1 MNLNRWIFL
10 ITIFVGA
17 LLGYAMQAH
26 SVLVQEKV
34 ITLSEDEV
42 QECADGG
49 GCVIVTREK
58 LWHAIQEQAQKM
70 AGGCADKT

>member
-10 ITIFVGA
+10 IAVFVGA

-26 SVLVQEKV
+26 SVVVQASN
-34 ITLSEDEV
+34 IMLSDDEV
-42 QECADGG
+42 QECIDGG

-58 LWHAIQEQAQKM
+58 LWYAIQEQAQKM
-70 AGGCADKT
+70 AGSCANKT

>member
-1 MNLNRWIFL
+1 MNLTRWIFL
-10 ITIFVGA
+10 ITVFVGA

-26 SVLVQEKV
+26 SVLVQENV

-42 QECADGG
+42 QECIEGG

-58 LWHAIQEQAQKM
+58 LWYAIQEQAQKM
-70 AGGCADKT
+70 AGSCANKT